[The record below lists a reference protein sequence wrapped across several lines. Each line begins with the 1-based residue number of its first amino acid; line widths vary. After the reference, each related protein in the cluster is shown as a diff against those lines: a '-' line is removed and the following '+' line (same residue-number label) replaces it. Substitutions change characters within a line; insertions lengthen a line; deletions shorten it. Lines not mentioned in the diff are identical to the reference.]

1 MEIVLNK
8 KPKNPTIIEGFPG
21 FGLIGTI
28 TTEFLINHLEV
39 EEIGQI
45 FVKDAQP
52 IVAIH
57 EGRLVKPI
65 TLYYNK
71 EYNMIIVHAITNTA
85 KSEWDIGTAIHQV
98 AKDLDAKMII
108 SIEGVMSKDQ
118 KSEGLYYH
126 AGNDKMAKVLE
137 QCKIKPLKEGIVVG
151 VTAALLAKKEPNF
164 GAIFAETHSQLPDS
178 RAAAGVITC
187 LDKILGLKVDAKPLL
202 KQAELFEAKLK
213 NIMDQSQ
220 QAQDM
225 QETKRV
231 NYVG

>member
-71 EYNMIIVHAITNTA
+71 KYNLLIVHAITNTA
-85 KSEWDIGTAIHQV
+85 KSEWEIASSIHQI
-98 AKDLDAKMII
+98 ADDLKAPTIL
-108 SIEGVMSKDQ
+108 SIEGVMGKDE
-118 KSEGLYYH
+118 KAKGLFYH
-126 AGNDKMAKVLE
+126 AGNDTMKKTLE
-137 QCKIKPLKEGIVVG
+137 KCKIKPLKEGIVVG
-151 VTAALLAKKEPNF
+151 VTAALLAKKQANF

-187 LDKILGLKVDAKPLL
+187 LDKVLGLEVDSKPLL

-213 NIMDQSQ
+213 NIMTQSQ
-220 QAQDM
+220 QAQTM